1 MWYALSQEQLVISSN
16 QSSEMIVMATHE
28 NCSYLRHNG
37 KLRLLNEFV
46 KSQHLIII
54 VNVLR
59 YLKNSVIKLD
69 AE

>member
-1 MWYALSQEQLVISSN
+1 
-16 QSSEMIVMATHE
+16 MATHE